1 LTDETKYTFSS
12 LMRLLI
18 ENERKLEEHYER
30 AAKAAGDPELRVFL
44 SNLGK
49 VGLRRIERMRTARVE
64 TVVEIALEPITD
76 LNLND
81 LLATINS
88 TIGNTRTSDL
98 EKTRALE
105 RAISEL
111 YSRTSPKINQ
121 ISAETGDLLSSFAHE
136 SQERVLELGQYVRT
150 AYSQEH

>member
-1 LTDETKYTFSS
+1 MTYETKYTFGS

-30 AAKAAGDPELRVFL
+30 AAKAAGDPELRILL

-49 VGLRRIERMRTARVE
+49 EGLKRIERLRTARVE

-76 LNLND
+76 LKLDD
-81 LLATINS
+81 LLTSIKS
-88 TIGNTRTSDL
+88 TIGNSRISDL

-105 RAISEL
+105 RTISEL
-111 YSRTSPKINQ
+111 YSRASPKISQ
-121 ISAETGDLLSSFAHE
+121 ISAETGELLSSFAQE
-136 SQERVLELGQYVRT
+136 SSERLLELEQY
-150 AYSQEH
+150 ASSA

>member
-1 LTDETKYTFSS
+1 LTYETKYTFGS

-30 AAKAAGDPELRVFL
+30 AAKAAGDPELRILL

-49 VGLRRIERMRTARVE
+49 VDLKRIERLRTARVE

-76 LNLND
+76 LKLDD
-81 LLATINS
+81 LLTSIKS
-88 TIGNTRTSDL
+88 TIGNSRISDL

-105 RAISEL
+105 RTISEL
-111 YSRTSPKINQ
+111 YSRASPKISQ
-121 ISAETGDLLSSFAHE
+121 ISAETGELLSSFAQE
-136 SQERVLELGQYVRT
+136 SSERLLELEQY
-150 AYSQEH
+150 ASSA